1 MRGGRLVDIPGQRD
15 NPNYFTVKPSRP
27 QQVGE
32 LLTIL
37 ITPKPL
43 AEVTLGQQAAKLPI
57 AMVEKWEKAWAAT
70 VEEFTQE
77 GSRGTWTKQEQAAAA
92 DGTRLLTQEDPAP
105 QTLFRVASKKGSAV
119 LVHVKLPYAAT
130 DR

>member
-1 MRGGRLVDIPGQRD
+1 M
-15 NPNYFTVKPSRP
+15 KPSRP

-57 AMVEKWEKAWAAT
+57 AMVEKWEKAWAAP

-77 GSRGTWTKQEQAAAA
+77 GSRGAWTKQEQAAAA
-92 DGTRLLTQEDPAP
+92 DATRLLTQEDPAP